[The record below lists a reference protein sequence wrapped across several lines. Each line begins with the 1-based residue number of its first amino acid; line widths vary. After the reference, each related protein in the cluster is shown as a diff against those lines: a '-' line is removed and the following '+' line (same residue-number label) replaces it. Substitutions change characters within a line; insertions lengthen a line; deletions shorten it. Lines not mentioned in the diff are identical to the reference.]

1 MPVVFHILTL
11 MYSKV
16 PWPFSRVFDR
26 VFIMFLLVFGIYFR
40 KTFNFSLL
48 STALAFPLQRSERT
62 KLVFIGSLITSMSV
76 ALAIGGIFFR
86 NYLSVNPRDIIE
98 VILRMLTII
107 PGALSIAIIEELFF
121 RVVLLDRL
129 RDYLSFPRALSIS
142 ALLYGLVHFIS
153 ADKLFVYTGEFW
165 WEGFLYLR
173 AVLDRV
179 MLPGTA
185 LGVAGLFVV
194 GIILGLAK
202 RRYGSVYLVIGMHAG
217 WIFSLKMVSFL
228 SLPNPNLSYT
238 IGLTGRYALFAEWL
252 SWVSF
257 IVVLAFMYTAERLGF
272 IKRVFEK

>member
-1 MPVVFHILTL
+1 
-11 MYSKV
+11 
-16 PWPFSRVFDR
+16 
-26 VFIMFLLVFGIYFR
+26 
-40 KTFNFSLL
+40 
-48 STALAFPLQRSERT
+48 
-62 KLVFIGSLITSMSV
+62 MSV